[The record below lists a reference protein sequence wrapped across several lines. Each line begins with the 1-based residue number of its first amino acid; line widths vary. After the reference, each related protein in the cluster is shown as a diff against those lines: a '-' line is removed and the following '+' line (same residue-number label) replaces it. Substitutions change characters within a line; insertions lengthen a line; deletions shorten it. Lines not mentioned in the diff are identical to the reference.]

1 MKEDLAYLSGP
12 QVVGLRRWNQD
23 WLRLSV
29 DLTQDR
35 RAWAAMIRDVMRAKE
50 EAECWTQWF
59 DRDNPS
65 GHGDFETLSEL
76 HKENPSKICD
86 HPIEIEVQTTS
97 GVRVGS
103 TNNVI
108 YRLDMRRGFICRNVD
123 QLDGGCADYKV
134 RFLCPLKFCN
144 PKGCWTAWF
153 DRDNPS
159 GHGDFETLLELHKE
173 NPSKI
178 CDHPIQ
184 IEVKTTS
191 GAICRTQWYNHDNPS
206 GTGDFELL
214 EKLRVKNPNEIC
226 PFPLDI
232 EVQTVAGNTG
242 FNRGQKCC
250 VRTVRDLPPQ
260 MHFLT
265 LRSKRSL
272 ETLWLQ
278 QGITMLL
285 TDFHCSYDG
294 DKVLFHLSRSDTT
307 IGFIC
312 QNADQ
317 EGGRCSDY
325 KLRFVCPIDF
335 CNRRG

>member
-1 MKEDLAYLSGP
+1 MVVFTGLTCAEDLFVEIHCHILSLNP
-12 QVVGLRRWNQD
+12 CYVHLA
-23 WLRLSV
+23 
-29 DLTQDR
+29 TQ
-35 RAWAAMIRDVMRAKE
+35 
-50 EAECWTQWF
+50 
-59 DRDNPS
+59 
-65 GHGDFETLSEL
+65 
-76 HKENPSKICD
+76 
-86 HPIEIEVQTTS
+86 
-97 GVRVGS
+97 
-103 TNNVI
+103 
-108 YRLDMRRGFICRNVD
+108 
-123 QLDGGCADYKV
+123 
-134 RFLCPLKFCN
+134 
-144 PKGCWTAWF
+144 GCWTAWF

-191 GAICRTQWYNHDNPS
+191 GASVGSTHNVIHANRDQPPNGLCADYKSSFFMTQWYNHDNPS

-232 EVQTVAGNTG
+232 EVQTVAGNT
-242 FNRGQKCC
+242 
-250 VRTVRDLPPQ
+250 VDP
-260 MHFLT
+260 
-265 LRSKRSL
+265 
-272 ETLWLQ
+272 
-278 QGITMLL
+278 
-285 TDFHCSYDG
+285 
-294 DKVLFHLSRSDTT
+294 VLSDTT